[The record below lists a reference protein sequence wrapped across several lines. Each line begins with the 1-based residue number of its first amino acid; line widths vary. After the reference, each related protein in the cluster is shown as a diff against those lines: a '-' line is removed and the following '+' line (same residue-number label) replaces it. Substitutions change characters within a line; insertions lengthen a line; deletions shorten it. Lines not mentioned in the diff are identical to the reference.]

1 MFGNW
6 RRLKCNCKLCAWT
19 SFLKKANLYLQFK
32 ENISTLHVFS
42 ASCVVWERPSEK
54 VHCSVCGIS
63 LLCGTRKVQCSV
75 CGMRGT
81 QFSCRGW
88 EWSTGS
94 AVCGAQR
101 VVGSVWYAVPGM
113 RCVVCIALF
122 TITYQCVWY
131 AVCGMRK
138 QWSTGI
144 AAGLISS
151 ILSALHSPVSE
162 PHNFEFHFL
171 CLSSFWLEALDKF

>member
-1 MFGNW
+1 
-6 RRLKCNCKLCAWT
+6 
-19 SFLKKANLYLQFK
+19 
-32 ENISTLHVFS
+32 
-42 ASCVVWERPSEK
+42 
-54 VHCSVCGIS
+54 
-63 LLCGTRKVQCSV
+63 
-75 CGMRGT
+75 MRGT
-81 QFSCRGW
+81 RVSCRGW

-171 CLSSFWLEALDKF
+171 CLSSFWLEALDNHQINLIAIYLQTQPFTDHWRRFKITYDNRWWSGKYLVLVRDLYSSLLFCLVWRC